1 MSVLARVP
9 EGTPIPLRILAM
21 AMRIDREWMEQQCG
35 DLLQEIE
42 EVRTG
47 IPEILQ
53 EYDRIGAK
61 IASALKRVD
70 ALIEETTPLWDD
82 SYNLCG
88 DPGCDGECRICQDG
102 EYDGEEEQTEKYCR
116 RGRR

>member
-1 MSVLARVP
+1 
-9 EGTPIPLRILAM
+9 M
-21 AMRIDREWMEQQCG
+21 AMRIDREWMDAQCTEV
-35 DLLQEIE
+35 LQAVE
-42 EVRTG
+42 EARKG
-47 IPEILQ
+47 IPELIE
-53 EYDRIGAK
+53 EYERIETK
-61 IASALKRVD
+61 VASAMTRVN

-88 DPGCDGECRICQDG
+88 DPECDGDCRICQDG